1 MECVFCTC
9 VLPVPAEPQTSVI
22 LPGLK
27 RMLEFF
33 MSSNIED
40 DRLLSCNSCS
50 AVRDVAAVAILDN
63 YYAPLDFPGFLHV
76 NKFEK

>member
-22 LPGLK
+22 LPGLR

-33 MSSNIED
+33 TSSNIED

-50 AVRDVAAVAILDN
+50 AVRDVATAAILDN
-63 YYAPLDFPGFLHV
+63 YYAPLDFTGFYSK
-76 NKFEK
+76 NEKI